1 MLSDSAKHTI
11 RRALANAPHGS
22 KRSEAE
28 RLAALY
34 GCSVSTVYRAASV
47 GGAKRPRKPKMPAYR
62 RAVRIAVDLAHRAP
76 APAPLDLALEA
87 AVGAGLIAAGDVPP
101 LSTAHRIVRDEG
113 LRPKPRRT
121 QRLCADYPMQAVQ
134 VDGTTSKFL
143 SVGDPVGDGDY
154 ELRLVKRISARG
166 YKNKPL
172 AAHRLRLQA
181 YGLWDMC
188 TGYVRSVLTVARGEN
203 ALDQTEALCAML
215 AETGDPL
222 RPMHGL
228 PDHVWSDNGA
238 WCKSPAVIDLLDR
251 LGVDLVRGAPYNSE
265 RQGGAAWVAL
275 TNGRPADNRL
285 RRLPKG
291 AIETMSR
298 EVRRRVDRNGIVRWD
313 GAEYEVPGWHLCWV
327 IARRPAADGKAGAE
341 IVVELEGTGE
351 RRVARAWEPHP
362 YGFVRAI
369 PATPLAVLRAE
380 APAGGAGAD
389 VYAERAAAPGVARL
403 PARSQAAA
411 PLADPLDIDGRCADM
426 AEAMTL
432 FVSIYGRPLSG
443 RAREDL
449 AAEFAAADLCRR
461 AVADIAAEFAA
472 LDAEAG

>member
-1 MLSDSAKHTI
+1 M
-11 RRALANAPHGS
+11 
-22 KRSEAE
+22 
-28 RLAALY
+28 
-34 GCSVSTVYRAASV
+34 
-47 GGAKRPRKPKMPAYR
+47 KPEYR
-62 RAVRIAVDLAHRAP
+62 RAVRVAVDLAHRAP
-76 APAPLDLALEA
+76 EPAPLDLALEA

-134 VDGTTSKFL
+134 VECTTSKFL

-188 TGYVRSVLTVARGEN
+188 TGYVRSALTVARGEN

-265 RQGGAAWVAL
+265 RQGGVERPWRTLWRRFELSLYLRAGGPEMILLSELRERLLEYERRENARLSRTPVAGRPASRAAAWVAL

-313 GAEYEVPGWHLCWV
+313 GVEYEV
-327 IARRPAADGKAGAE
+327 RAG
-341 IVVELEGTGE
+341 IC
-351 RRVARAWEPHP
+351 
-362 YGFVRAI
+362 
-369 PATPLAVLRAE
+369 
-380 APAGGAGAD
+380 AG
-389 VYAERAAAPGVARL
+389 
-403 PARSQAAA
+403 
-411 PLADPLDIDGRCADM
+411 
-426 AEAMTL
+426 
-432 FVSIYGRPLSG
+432 
-443 RAREDL
+443 
-449 AAEFAAADLCRR
+449 
-461 AVADIAAEFAA
+461 
-472 LDAEAG
+472 